1 MFMQFITLLMTD
13 PVLQAI
19 DDFDELQCLIVGDLA
34 VHCYIR
40 EEETEASKILTLEIA
55 IHPPKLARKIK
66 AKLAQINGFERP
78 TTLLYWNMALGRPR
92 ISIIPTNELPYVPT
106 GFQPLQQFHH
116 TRLPLI
122 DKLDLMVCKAYTC
135 GMRSQEQN
143 EKDAADVVKLKE
155 LINVDHNYTSRHR
168 LTSDQ
173 LKILNDSNEYL
184 ANFGKV
190 PKFDWEVVFDK
201 TQSRR
206 GFSRSL
212 VFSVVVVSVLFTV
225 CCLMCLLAFLI

>member
-1 MFMQFITLLMTD
+1 MHPFVEIIVEFISHFIYKATVSFLQPTNDITIDRFMQFITLLMTD
-13 PVLQAI
+13 PDLQAI
-19 DDFDELQCLIVGDLA
+19 DDFDELQCLIVGDLT

-40 EEETEASKILTLEIA
+40 EEETEASRILNLEIA
-55 IHPPKLARKIK
+55 IHPPKL
-66 AKLAQINGFERP
+66 INGFERP
-78 TTLLYWNMALGRPR
+78 TNLLYWNMALGRPR

-143 EKDAADVVKLKE
+143 DKDAADVVKLIE
-155 LINVDHNYTSRHR
+155 LINLDHNYTSRHR
-168 LTSDQ
+168 PTSDQ

-184 ANFGKV
+184 AKFGKQENERV
-190 PKFDWEVVFDK
+190 
-201 TQSRR
+201 
-206 GFSRSL
+206 
-212 VFSVVVVSVLFTV
+212 
-225 CCLMCLLAFLI
+225 